1 MISIR
6 KCKKDDLKELI
17 KIEKQSFPSP
27 YPDDLMKY
35 FVKNKN
41 SISLVAEIENEII
54 GYIFAV
60 LKKGDDGHIV
70 SIAVAPSH
78 KRNKIGGALLNQVI
92 KIFKLNSAN
101 KVVLEVRTTNDDAI
115 SFYKKFGFEIKGTL
129 KDYYDGR
136 EDAYK
141 MELPL

>member
-1 MISIR
+1 MDIKQLYNGAHVNS
-6 KCKKDDLKELI
+6 KD
-17 KIEKQSFPSP
+17 
-27 YPDDLMKY
+27 Y
-35 FVKNKN
+35 
-41 SISLVAEIENEII
+41 
-54 GYIFAV
+54 YIFDGKSNVKQTLLKLSQTGVNNQKKQFEQKILKQKCNNGFNAPIWNKTSGYTLEKAV
-60 LKKGDDGHIV
+60 QYGYV
-70 SIAVAPSH
+70 
-78 KRNKIGGALLNQVI
+78 

-141 MELPL
+141 MEFPL